1 MKYCLKNNA
10 YVGCEPPSEET
21 MKRLD
26 GQQGEEKEE
35 DEGESIQDA
44 AEIDHPIELQED
56 EEVVE
61 KPVQI
66 TEVPETSEEVQ
77 VDSLA
82 KGSGE
87 VGKDE
92 ASSPV
97 EHISSEHKVS
107 VTEEDSDVTRADGH
121 LEDSVERLVDGGDD
135 GDIVQS
141 VIQERTDVLHTEAIN
156 FPNTVSDVQACSS
169 PIIEVEHVKRHL
181 EQEEVVVS
189 KVEKKVTEIWDVYDS
204 DASKVTSSTP
214 WCPIEKDVPNADDG
228 LKDLSRGWYDTTG
241 DPLPDLVINS
251 DISSAGSDQRLQEIY
266 PSNTIHPEKSAI
278 PHDVPCMPLIGSG
291 YERDKRRN
299 VRTRSEGRHPP
310 RREGKTDYRPFKEE
324 PPRERKKLVLQK
336 RTQPIEQS
344 PDKAASASSI
354 FGGAKPVD
362 TASRERGITER
373 VEKERRQF
381 GPEHM
386 GARVRQDSE
395 RSGGR
400 EGRNYHSSSGSDRE
414 WSRPVTRRRE
424 SERSNE
430 EEVFYKDDQVSVSPN
445 PKSGRVSQQD
455 DVRNRNSQRASPS
468 SSKKSPSR
476 YQDSQRHVPWREA
489 ERQVPSKSS
498 PQDHEQSCVR
508 DHVNSASYRT
518 SVSSMKDDSDE
529 ETGEDFS
536 ASTWASGH
544 HNSNP
549 EKRGHSLSSGMNAR
563 FQVAT
568 TAPVQP
574 SANNFLDNHSRT
586 NNSTG
591 KSQGPHASSSQF
603 SPSSHN
609 SRGTG
614 DFVKYV
620 SRGRGLMSSAFA
632 EPNVG
637 NGKKGSGPK
646 SPRSPQGV
654 AQQAKGSPPNA
665 SNAGLQNAQRNQSYP
680 SSGFG
685 RGFHKPRQTPE
696 EHSPGYQEGFRG
708 NGRGFSGGRG
718 RDRGR
723 GRGRGLLATNFNFGQ

>member
-1 MKYCLKNNA
+1 
-10 YVGCEPPSEET
+10 

-26 GQQGEEKEE
+26 GQQGEEK
-35 DEGESIQDA
+35 DGIEGESIQDA
-44 AEIDHPIELQED
+44 AEKDDSIQPKED

-66 TEVPETSEEVQ
+66 TEVPETSKQVQ
-77 VDSLA
+77 ADSLA

-107 VTEEDSDVTRADGH
+107 VTEQESDVKRADSH
-121 LEDSVERLVDGGDD
+121 LEDSVERLVDGGDG

-141 VIQERTDVLHTEAIN
+141 VIQERTDVSNTEAIN
-156 FPNTVSDVQACSS
+156 SPDTVSDVPACSS
-169 PIIEVEHVKRHL
+169 PIVEHVKRDL
-181 EQEEVVVS
+181 EQGEVVVG
-189 KVEKKVTEIWDVYDS
+189 KEEKKVTEIWDVYDS
-204 DASKVTSSTP
+204 DASEVTSSTP
-214 WCPIEKDVPNADDG
+214 WCPMEEDVPNVDG
-228 LKDLSRGWYDTTG
+228 FTDPSRGWYDSTG
-241 DPLPDLVINS
+241 DPLPLDRVINS
-251 DISSAGSDQRLQEIY
+251 DISSAGSVRRLQEIY

-278 PHDVPCMPLIGSG
+278 PVDLPCMPLIGSG

-299 VRTRSEGRHPP
+299 DRTRSEGGYPP
-310 RREGKTDYRPFKEE
+310 RRGGKTDYRPLKEE

-336 RTQPIEQS
+336 RTQLIEQN

-386 GARVRQDSE
+386 GSRVRQDSE

-400 EGRNYHSSSGSDRE
+400 EGRNHSSSGSDSG

-430 EEVFYKDDQVSVSPN
+430 EEVFYKADQVSVSPN
-445 PKSGRVSQQD
+445 PTSGRVSQQG
-455 DVRNRNSQRASPS
+455 DVRNRISQRASTS
-468 SSKKSPSR
+468 SSKKSPRR

-498 PQDHEQSCVR
+498 PRDHEQSCAR
-508 DHVNSASYRT
+508 EYVNSVSDHA
-518 SVSSMKDDSDE
+518 SVSRMKEDSDE

-536 ASTWASGH
+536 ASSWASGH
-544 HNSNP
+544 HNSIP
-549 EKRGHSLSSGMNAR
+549 QKRGHSLNSGMNAR

-568 TAPVQP
+568 TDPVQP
-574 SANNFLDNHSRT
+574 SSNNFLCNHSRT
-586 NNSTG
+586 NSTG
-591 KSQGPHASSSQF
+591 KSQGQQISSSQF

-609 SRGTG
+609 SRGAG

-620 SRGRGLMSSAFA
+620 SRGRGLMASPSAFA

-637 NGKKGSGPK
+637 KKGSSPK

-654 AQQAKGSPPNA
+654 AQQAKGSPPIA
-665 SNAGLQNAQRNQSYP
+665 SNAGLQNAHRDQYMSYP
-680 SSGFG
+680 SPGFG
-685 RGFHKPRQTPE
+685 RGFQKPRQTPE

-708 NGRGFSGGRG
+708 NRRGFSGGRG

>member
-1 MKYCLKNNA
+1 MKYCLKNSA

-26 GQQGEEKEE
+26 GQQGEEK
-35 DEGESIQDA
+35 DGIEGESIQDA
-44 AEIDHPIELQED
+44 AEKDDSIRPKED

-66 TEVPETSEEVQ
+66 TEVPETSEPVQ

-82 KGSGE
+82 KGSGK
-87 VGKDE
+87 VGKDG

-107 VTEEDSDVTRADGH
+107 VTVEESH
-121 LEDSVERLVDGGDD
+121 LEDSVERLVDGGNE
-135 GDIVQS
+135 GDVIQS
-141 VIQERTDVLHTEAIN
+141 VIQERTDVSNTESIN
-156 FPNTVSDVQACSS
+156 TPNTVSDVPACSS
-169 PIIEVEHVKRHL
+169 PIIEVEHVKRDL
-181 EQEEVVVS
+181 EQGEVVVS
-189 KVEKKVTEIWDVYDS
+189 KEEKKVTEIWDVYDS
-204 DASKVTSSTP
+204 HASEVTSSTP
-214 WCPIEKDVPNADDG
+214 WCPMEEDVPNVDG
-228 LKDLSRGWYDTTG
+228 LTDPSRGWYDSTG
-241 DPLPDLVINS
+241 GPLPDRVINS
-251 DISSAGSDQRLQEIY
+251 DISSAGCDQRVQEIY
-266 PSNTIHPEKSAI
+266 PSNTIHPEKGAI
-278 PHDVPCMPLIGSG
+278 PDDVPCMPLRGSG
-291 YERDKRRN
+291 YEIDKRRN
-299 VRTRSEGRHPP
+299 DRTRSEGGYPP
-310 RREGKTDYRPFKEE
+310 RRGGNTDYRPLKEE

-336 RTQPIEQS
+336 RTQPIEQN

-381 GPEHM
+381 GSEHM

-400 EGRNYHSSSGSDRE
+400 EGRNHHSSSGSDRE

-445 PKSGRVSQQD
+445 PTSGRVSQQG
-455 DVRNRNSQRASPS
+455 DVRNRNSQRASTS
-468 SSKKSPSR
+468 SSKKSPRR

-498 PQDHEQSCVR
+498 PQDNEQSCVR
-508 DHVNSASYRT
+508 DHVNSASDHT

-536 ASTWASGH
+536 ASSWASGH

-549 EKRGHSLSSGMNAR
+549 EKRGHSLNSGMNAR

-568 TAPVQP
+568 TVPDQP
-574 SANNFLDNHSRT
+574 SANNFLGNHSRT
-586 NNSTG
+586 NSTG
-591 KSQGPHASSSQF
+591 KSQGQQISSSQF
-603 SPSSHN
+603 SPSSRN

-620 SRGRGLMSSAFA
+620 SRGRGLMSSPPAFA

-637 NGKKGSGPK
+637 KKGSSPK
-646 SPRSPQGV
+646 SSRSPQGV
-654 AQQAKGSPPNA
+654 AQQAKGSPPIA
-665 SNAGLQNAQRNQSYP
+665 SNAGLQNAHRDQYMSYP
-680 SSGFG
+680 SPGFG
-685 RGFHKPRQTPE
+685 RGFQKPRQTPE

-708 NGRGFSGGRG
+708 NGRGFSRGRG
-718 RDRGR
+718 RGGGR